1 MYLTVDKFKLKYYIK
16 FKKKKSLIGH
26 EARYYYHLF
35 EKTLSVVMCNVIIN
49 LGIFFRLKY
58 CLMFRVE
65 FRETE
70 SERAH
75 ASEAGK

>member
-1 MYLTVDKFKLKYYIK
+1 MY
-16 FKKKKSLIGH
+16 
-26 EARYYYHLF
+26 
-35 EKTLSVVMCNVIIN
+35 NVIIN

-65 FRETE
+65 FREIE